1 VFSKLSNYYQCL
13 QRQKKK
19 STLQNFFENFIKN
32 EKKKRPRENKRGQMA
47 KHGRLDLDQIRLLQR
62 ASSSL
67 IKIFLLTF
75 KGNID
80 NCLII

>member
-1 VFSKLSNYYQCL
+1 MK
-13 QRQKKK
+13 
-19 STLQNFFENFIKN
+19 
-32 EKKKRPRENKRGQMA
+32 KKKRPRENKRGQMA

>member
-1 VFSKLSNYYQCL
+1 MK
-13 QRQKKK
+13 
-19 STLQNFFENFIKN
+19 
-32 EKKKRPRENKRGQMA
+32 KKKRPRENKRGQMA

-80 NCLII
+80 NCLIIWERDVVTIENLKKYY